1 MTTETKDEDAASTA
15 ESAAT
20 ASAAVDEVKEEAE
33 KKTTAEVKS
42 YRMLWYFLWT
52 FTRTPFLTVLR
63 AIVTAS
69 PLRNYPHLKRL
80 HKWLTEICL
89 ASVAV

>member
-42 YRMLWYFLWT
+42 YRLPLKFLYFCGR
-52 FTRTPFLTVLR
+52 FQE
-63 AIVTAS
+63 
-69 PLRNYPHLKRL
+69 HLF
-80 HKWLTEICL
+80 
-89 ASVAV
+89 SQY